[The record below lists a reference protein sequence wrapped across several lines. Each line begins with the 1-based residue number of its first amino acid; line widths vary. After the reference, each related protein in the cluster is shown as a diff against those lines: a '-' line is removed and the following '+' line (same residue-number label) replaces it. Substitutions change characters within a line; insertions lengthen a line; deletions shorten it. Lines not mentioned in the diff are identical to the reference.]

1 MAKKLLTDQ
10 FSEPL
15 DGAANAVV
23 RIDAAEG
30 NLSVGSLPRGEPLL
44 ARGALEYY
52 EGKGQPARSLVS
64 RRGEACLTLKG
75 GRAGRPWLRMPWAAC
90 NGANHWSIQL
100 NPGLPTDLTAH
111 SGGGNILL
119 DLCALAL
126 THLQAETGGGNIH
139 LDLPDHCGGLSAE
152 ARSGAGN
159 VSATLPAGL
168 PARVHAT
175 TGLGK
180 VLIDPPFVQV
190 DRSTYETPGF
200 AQASERAEIT
210 LKSGAGN
217 VILSTR

>member
-10 FSEPL
+10 FTEPL
-15 DGAANAVV
+15 DGTANAVV

-30 NLSVGSLPRGEPLL
+30 NLSVGSLSWGEPLL

-52 EGKGQPARSLVS
+52 EGRAQPARSLVS

-75 GRAGRPWLRMPWAAC
+75 GSSGRPWFKMPWAAC
-90 NGANHWSIQL
+90 NGATTWSIQL
-100 NPGLPTDLTAH
+100 NPGVSTDLTAH

-119 DLCALAL
+119 DLSTLAL
-126 THLQAETGGGNIH
+126 THLQAVTGGGNIH
-139 LDLPDHCGGLSAE
+139 LDLPDRSAGLSAE

-180 VLIDPPFVQV
+180 IFIDPPFVQV
-190 DRSTYETPGF
+190 DRSTYETPGWDK
-200 AQASERAEIT
+200 APERVEIT